1 MSEVTV
7 SSTIIGLCVAC
18 VIVSAAVTAGLG
30 IHMAENAVTDTE
42 DAYRKS
48 LEDSIA
54 DIEDAVM
61 QWAGQL
67 LAASSSLV
75 RESVHTLLLRQRRL
89 ATKTASVVEGYPVDV
104 AKSWDYL
111 RDTNRAL
118 KEDLYTYNSSGLVAN
133 AIITQDAA
141 GLWLSQ
147 IMVLPFTETPGVFY
161 NIYANGTNG
170 QSRLLTITTD
180 TVPTHEE
187 YRTGNSIPL
196 DLTDFITTM
205 YHAGHTS
212 YDLLKGVHP
221 FWTDIQVVSSY
232 AAFFLIHPYAFNN
245 VFAGVVIEAVD
256 IRLITKLLKALV
268 TCDHYHTSVSCL
280 NGNPTC
286 GWNSDT
292 NSCEDVHNLHI
303 FAVIAGGANKGILA
317 GASHEDLPLVSQQDI
332 ISQLELLIPKPRLAV
347 EAQDNTT
354 RLLAQHIEGK
364 NDSYAQAVIE
374 GTQIVTMDGQAF
386 VTSVSE
392 YNSRQAHS
400 TGNHNAGD
408 GIHWWIVQSMTRET
422 LLKPLLGI
430 NQKLEEGMVKTHDE
444 VTDNRT
450 KQTYIGIAIV
460 LVIVIIMGALS
471 IVFAKTITDH
481 LRQLEREMHKAGM
494 LQLEEINPF
503 QDSMLSEI
511 LSMQRSFRLMINYL
525 TEHRAYVPQAVL
537 HGNQSRSVDTNILL
551 ESEEEVEG
559 DNNDNDN
566 PHNVLELPS
575 KRDSGF
581 ESTKIQNFSGSPTS
595 AMRRLQLG
603 LRIRVASVLIVED
616 FRVATDLEM
625 DSMSQ
630 TFVRNTLEL
639 IRAGDGTVIQLC
651 ADSCLASWN
660 THRSDPRHAVHACY
674 TGMTLCNMANVGI
687 DTSRFLVGSIG
698 DRTTR
703 TIAVTGPAIGV
714 CKRLPTLVLKLGLQ
728 AAITE
733 ETYDRAKMQITA
745 RCVDSVSVNGS
756 SFLIYE
762 LLAAQQKNEEVSR
775 QAASVTEA
783 FNYIVQGKPVEAL
796 SILRGYVEGHPHD
809 NQGTRLLKLAMKDD
823 SVENYCRKYI
833 GWESHEGG
841 EDWSKEKDGHET
853 STVTAVPSVLVDGG
867 VGAIEKQLK
876 EATNLVPGGALPRSF
891 VDQAGAK
898 WQRSEKSLGKGAY
911 GSVWAGMGE
920 DGGLVALKTIPV
932 PTCADSAKLQSKLAS
947 LLGELRMLSNL
958 RNDCIVAYIGS
969 GLCEGYIIMAMEYLP
984 GGSLYSL
991 LREFGP
997 LPIPSATRYLKDIL
1011 RGLKF
1016 LHKQGIVHRDM
1027 KPHNVLLLVD
1037 GQCKLADFGASC
1049 DLSALQNATGPI
1061 VGTPV
1066 YMSPEAAKGCTV
1078 AASDIWATG
1087 ITLIQILTGK
1097 LPYNLPTPFQ
1107 TRAFLKSLSMEE
1119 VFPMIPNNMPEVAR
1133 DFASKCF
1140 TRIPENRCSAEDLL
1154 LHSMF
1159 WG

>member
-7 SSTIIGLCVAC
+7 GSTIIGLCVAC

-30 IHMAENAVTDTE
+30 IHMAENAVTNTE
-42 DAYRKS
+42 DAYRRS
-48 LEDSIA
+48 LDDSIS
-54 DIEDAVM
+54 DIEEAVM

-67 LAASSSLV
+67 LAASTSLV
-75 RESVHTLLLRQRRL
+75 KESVHTLLLRQRRI
-89 ATKTASVVEGYPVDV
+89 ATKTASVIEGYPSNV
-104 AKSWDYL
+104 AKTWDFL
-111 RDTNRAL
+111 RDTNRLL
-118 KEDLYTYNSSGLVAN
+118 KEDLYTYNSSGLVSSF
-133 AIITQDAA
+133 I
-141 GLWLSQ
+141 LSEDLSGNRIAQ
-147 IMVLPFTETPGVFY
+147 LMVLPFNEQPGLFY
-161 NIYANGTNG
+161 NIYSNGSSA
-170 QSRLLTITTD
+170 QSQLLTIATD
-180 TVPTHEE
+180 RVPTPEE
-187 YRTGNSIPL
+187 YVNPTFSIPL
-196 DLTDFITTM
+196 DLTAFMSSM
-205 YHAGHTS
+205 YRAGEMN
-212 YDLLKGVHP
+212 YNARGDVFP

-232 AAFFLIHPYAFNN
+232 AAFFLIHPYAIENQFC
-245 VFAGVVIEAVD
+245 GVVVEAVD
-256 IRLITKLLKALV
+256 IRLITNLLKALV
-268 TCDHYHTSVSCL
+268 TCDHYPNNVSCL

-286 GWNSDT
+286 GWNYET
-292 NSCEDVHNLHI
+292 NACEDVHNLHI
-303 FAVIAGGANKGILA
+303 FAVIADGSNKGILA
-317 GASHEDLPLVSQQDI
+317 GTSHEDIQMQLQTDI
-332 ISQLELLIPKPRLAV
+332 ISGLDLLIPTPSLAI
-347 EAQDNTT
+347 EAQDNIT
-354 RLLAQHIEGK
+354 RKLAQHIESG
-364 NDSYAQAVIE
+364 NGSYAQTASE
-374 GTQIVTMDGQAF
+374 GPQIITISGKPF

-392 YNSRQAHS
+392 YNSRQPSS
-400 TGNHNAGD
+400 TGVHNAGD

-430 NQKLEEGMVKTHDE
+430 NRKLEEGMVKTHNE
-444 VTDNRT
+444 VTDQRA

-460 LVIVIIMGALS
+460 FAIVVIMGALS

-494 LQLEEINPF
+494 LQLEDIRPF

-525 TEHRAYVPQAVL
+525 TEHRAFVPQAVL
-537 HGNQSRSVDTNILL
+537 QNQSRSVEGCMLL
-551 ESEEEVEG
+551 ESGEDINDD
-559 DNNDNDN
+559 DNNDN
-566 PHNVLELPS
+566 PQNVLEPPS
-575 KRDSGF
+575 KRSSGF
-581 ESTKIQNFSGSPTS
+581 ESTKIQSFSGSPTS

-616 FRVATDLEM
+616 FKISNDLEM
-625 DSMSQ
+625 ESMSQ
-630 TFVRNTLEL
+630 TFVTNTLEL

-651 ADSCLASWN
+651 ADSCLAAWN
-660 THRSDPRHAVHACY
+660 THRSDPRHAVRACY
-674 TGMTLCNMANVGI
+674 AGMSLCNTANVGI
-687 DTSRFLVGSIG
+687 DTSKFLVGSIG

-733 ETYDRAKMQITA
+733 ETFDRAKMQITA
-745 RCVDSVSVNGS
+745 RCVDSVYVNGA

-762 LLAAQQKNEEVSR
+762 LLAAKQKNEEVSG
-775 QAASVTEA
+775 QATSVTEA
-783 FNYIVQGKPVEAL
+783 FNYIIQGKPVEAL
-796 SILRGYVEGHPHD
+796 SILRGYVDSHPHD

-823 SVENYCRKYI
+823 SIQNYHRKYL

-841 EDWSKEKDGHET
+841 EDWSKEKEGQET
-853 STVTAVPSVLVDGG
+853 STATVPSVLVDGG

-932 PTCADSAKLQSKLAS
+932 PTCADSAKLQSKLAN

-1011 RGLKF
+1011 KGLKF

-1049 DLSALQNATGPI
+1049 ELSALQNVTGPI

-1107 TRAFLKSLSMEE
+1107 TRAFLKSLATEE
-1119 VFPMIPNNMPEVAR
+1119 VFPMIPSNMPDVAKS
-1133 DFASKCF
+1133 FVSKCF